1 MPLIEGIGDEVVQ
14 FVAVVLVIV
23 IAAVAWWS
31 TNAQPDRY
39 RAVLVMRSRTNHPVT
54 VSIRT
59 RSNLMITAEPAPSIQ
74 AALSDGPMPTAAEAA
89 NEDTSRVIPLQEMDS
104 IVDADM
110 AMLDNNRLH
119 FYRRVDS
126 NNTQTAPESTS
137 DESEVHE
144 EVEPAS
150 NAQIREMDSIVSA
163 MEADVTAG
171 CDLFTRAG
179 GKCLSDC
186 LAHNTQSN
194 ESEVHEEVEPAS
206 NAQIREMDS
215 IVSAMEADVTAGCDL
230 FTRAGGKCL
239 SDCLAHNTQSNES
252 EVHEEVEPASNAQIR
267 EMDSIVS
274 AMEADVTAGCDLFT
288 RAGEPNPATVIPTD
302 TKKENDKE
310 TSAPSTANVEKSS
323 ETATTDNVMPTE
335 GAGDVTAEE
344 QESRRIL
351 IKLKYLNDTL
361 KEVEGSLDELLK
373 DFKWRHFST
382 ELTAE
387 CRVRLIFN
395 GRVLL
400 DDAATLRACG
410 LHDRAVVHCLVH
422 PKRTVNQRGSGEEGA
437 GAAPELVSERAAP
450 ERAWD
455 LENILMTLVS
465 VALTVVWFFR
475 CEYSNLFTASA
486 SLALFGLTVFYS
498 VAIFGLYLS
507 DTFQFDRRPPQ
518 PVPDN

>member
-1 MPLIEGIGDEVVQ
+1 MTMIDGVGDEVIQ
-14 FVAVVLVIV
+14 FVAVVLVIIV
-23 IAAVAWWS
+23 AALAWWS
-31 TNAQPDRY
+31 TNARPDRY
-39 RAVLVMRSRTNHPVT
+39 RTVLVMRSRTLHPVT

-59 RSNLMITAEPAPSIQ
+59 RSNLMITAAPTSTSIQ
-74 AALSDGPMPTAAEAA
+74 ASTSDTANPSTTEATEENNA
-89 NEDTSRVIPLQEMDS
+89 RVIPLQEMDS

-126 NNTQTAPESTS
+126 ANNTLSASESTS
-137 DESEVHE
+137 DEGEAHE

-171 CDLFTRAG
+171 CDFFTRA
-179 GKCLSDC
+179 SE
-186 LAHNTQSN
+186 SN
-194 ESEVHEEVEPAS
+194 PS
-206 NAQIREMDS
+206 
-215 IVSAMEADVTAGCDL
+215 
-230 FTRAGGKCL
+230 
-239 SDCLAHNTQSNES
+239 
-252 EVHEEVEPASNAQIR
+252 
-267 EMDSIVS
+267 
-274 AMEADVTAGCDLFT
+274 
-288 RAGEPNPATVIPTD
+288 TVIPTAV
-302 TKKENDKE
+302 KKEDNKE
-310 TSAPSTANVEKSS
+310 NTPSTANVEKQSG
-323 ETATTDNVMPTE
+323 TVTDNVQPTE
-335 GAGDVTAEE
+335 GGGDDASNQRTDRE
-344 QESRRIL
+344 RIL

-361 KEVEGSLDELLK
+361 KEVDGCLDELLK

-422 PKRTVNQRGSGEEGA
+422 PKRAANQPHGMSDESPVNA
-437 GAAPELVSERAAP
+437 THELITDRPQP

-507 DTFQFDRRPPQ
+507 DTFHFDRRPAH
-518 PVPDN
+518 PVPEN

>member
-163 MEADVTAG
+163 MEADVT
-171 CDLFTRAG
+171 T
-179 GKCLSDC
+179 
-186 LAHNTQSN
+186 
-194 ESEVHEEVEPAS
+194 
-206 NAQIREMDS
+206 
-215 IVSAMEADVTAGCDL
+215 
-230 FTRAGGKCL
+230 
-239 SDCLAHNTQSNES
+239 
-252 EVHEEVEPASNAQIR
+252 
-267 EMDSIVS
+267 
-274 AMEADVTAGCDLFT
+274 GCDLFT

-422 PKRTVNQRGSGEEGA
+422 PKRTVNQQRGSGEEGA

>member
-137 DESEVHE
+137 D
-144 EVEPAS
+144 
-150 NAQIREMDSIVSA
+150 
-163 MEADVTAG
+163 
-171 CDLFTRAG
+171 
-179 GKCLSDC
+179 
-186 LAHNTQSN
+186 
-194 ESEVHEEVEPAS
+194 
-206 NAQIREMDS
+206 
-215 IVSAMEADVTAGCDL
+215 
-230 FTRAGGKCL
+230 
-239 SDCLAHNTQSNES
+239 ES

-422 PKRTVNQRGSGEEGA
+422 PKRTVNQQRGSAEEGA